1 MTDIVELK
9 KKDGVKVY
17 PQTHAQAVLGL
28 ETIKGEK
35 GDKGDQGV
43 KGDTGTSATI
53 AVGTVTSGTT
63 PSVTNVGTT
72 SSAKFNFV
80 LAKGDKGDQGVK
92 GDIGQTGAKGD
103 KGDPG
108 VNATTT
114 LVATTTTNGLM
125 SSADKTK
132 LNQLEVITI
141 EVIGSV

>member
-1 MTDIVELK
+1 MTDIVGL

-35 GDKGDQGV
+35 GDKGD
-43 KGDTGTSATI
+43 
-53 AVGTVTSGTT
+53 
-63 PSVTNVGTT
+63 
-72 SSAKFNFV
+72 
-80 LAKGDKGDQGVK
+80 
-92 GDIGQTGAKGD
+92 
-103 KGDPG
+103 PG

-114 LVATTTTNGLM
+114 AVATTTTNGLM
-125 SSADKTK
+125 SSVDKTK

>member
-28 ETIKGEK
+28 ETIKGE
-35 GDKGDQGV
+35 
-43 KGDTGTSATI
+43 
-53 AVGTVTSGTT
+53 
-63 PSVTNVGTT
+63 
-72 SSAKFNFV
+72 
-80 LAKGDKGDQGVK
+80 KGDKGDQGVK